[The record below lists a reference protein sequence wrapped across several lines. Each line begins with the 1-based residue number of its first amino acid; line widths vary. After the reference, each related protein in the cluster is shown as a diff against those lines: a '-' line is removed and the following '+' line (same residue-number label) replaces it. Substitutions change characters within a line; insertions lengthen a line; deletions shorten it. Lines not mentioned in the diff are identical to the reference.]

1 MQNKKKEKKR
11 VKVVSRKAIPEDIKA
26 QVDEIVRDF
35 NRKVIR
41 DPNYFYVTRYKG
53 EYLYLDRYGYGRF
66 GPICQ
71 LKYRGSMQGWEFAIY
86 KYSKDRYDPDE
97 WMFPGSDLVD
107 GTIEGAMNAGLQAY
121 P

>member
-1 MQNKKKEKKR
+1 MQNKKNKR
-11 VKVVSRKAIPEDIKA
+11 VKAVSRKAIPEDIKA

-35 NRKVIR
+35 NQKVIR
-41 DPNYFYVTRYKG
+41 DPNYFYVTRYRG
-53 EYLYLDRYGYGRF
+53 QYLYLDRYAYGRF

-71 LKYRGSMQGWEFAIY
+71 LKYTGSMQDWEFAIY
-86 KYSKDRYDPDE
+86 KYSKDRYDSDE

-107 GTIEGAMNAGLQAY
+107 GTVEGAMKAGLQAY

>member
-1 MQNKKKEKKR
+1 MQNKKKEEKR

-71 LKYRGSMQGWEFAIY
+71 LKYRGSMQGWEFAI
-86 KYSKDRYDPDE
+86 
-97 WMFPGSDLVD
+97 
-107 GTIEGAMNAGLQAY
+107 
-121 P
+121 

>member
-1 MQNKKKEKKR
+1 MQNKKKKR
-11 VKVVSRKAIPEDIKA
+11 IKAVSRKAIPEDIKA
-26 QVDEIVRDF
+26 QVDEIVKDF

-53 EYLYLDRYGYGRF
+53 EYLYLDRYDYGRI

-71 LKYRGSMQGWEFAIY
+71 LKYTGSMQDWEFAIY

-97 WMFPGSDLVD
+97 WMFTGSDLVD
-107 GTIEGAMNAGLQAY
+107 GTIEGAMKAGLQAY